1 MQASNVSRVI
11 LFSRRKITVKIL
23 IEEKFIAAYHRAAH
37 RVFTIHFLFPLPR
50 QLHLR
55 LFTRETLSCKISIF
69 IYFDANIYINEL
81 KEIILHVSLFLLL
94 FFFWI
99 SLKIKY
105 RTQFSRTLQFSKTRW
120 KSLTWPLFVKGSS
133 RNRMIPRRSSTPW
146 EPIRDIT

>member
-1 MQASNVSRVI
+1 M
-11 LFSRRKITVKIL
+11 KIL

-37 RVFTIHFLFPLPR
+37 RVFTIHFLFLLPR

-94 FFFWI
+94 FSLNI
-99 SLKIKY
+99 SKNKISYTIFENTPILENSLEELNLAVVRQGLVSKSNDSTSIVDTV
-105 RTQFSRTLQFSKTRW
+105 RTD
-120 KSLTWPLFVKGSS
+120 P
-133 RNRMIPRRSSTPW
+133 
-146 EPIRDIT
+146 

>member
-1 MQASNVSRVI
+1 M
-11 LFSRRKITVKIL
+11 KIL

-37 RVFTIHFLFPLPR
+37 RVFTNHFLFLLAR

-94 FFFWI
+94 FFFEY
-99 SLKIKY
+99 L
-105 RTQFSRTLQFSKTRW
+105 
-120 KSLTWPLFVKGSS
+120 
-133 RNRMIPRRSSTPW
+133 
-146 EPIRDIT
+146 